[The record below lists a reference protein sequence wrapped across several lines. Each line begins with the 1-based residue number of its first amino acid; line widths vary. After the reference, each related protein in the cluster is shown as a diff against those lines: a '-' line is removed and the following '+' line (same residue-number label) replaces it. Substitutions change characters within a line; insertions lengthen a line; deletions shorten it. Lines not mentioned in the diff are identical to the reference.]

1 MIIKP
6 SAPILKNNINSKD
19 STPSRKRTHLTHS
32 QIASLQASFA
42 INPLPDAAIRHGLS
56 LSLGMTERTV
66 QIWFQ
71 NRRAKARKVSGPT
84 GGSGSKSSSAL
95 GGNCASLPSS
105 NQVPRYQPTFR
116 SMMTPQLFEE
126 MNAATIGNAG
136 QTPVSTRPSSFS
148 SSQRRPRS
156 DSKPEKPK
164 PTQVTLAPRAGS
176 EGSGQSQQPQAFSES
191 PRTLTV
197 DQSNTMPLPVH
208 LLRIGTWTRFA
219 NMTPSD
225 STVWGLL
232 CYCTKDQLIWQI
244 QAENQQFRIHVPCE
258 AIRQLCFG
266 SSKEDVTA
274 SLAQLEIQLDPQ
286 QLIFTMC
293 LDNHQ
298 WVRCGDFSEQQQ
310 ASQLFIHEI
319 QGHHDL
325 LQRAVMNMLIAVPE
339 LAAKFAMVPSPLLD
353 DLCRDFTLSPSA
365 TPEPTSMLHDSSTS
379 MYSNHLTVLDKYMM
393 LEAPFYSGLLSTP
406 YQDGTGH
413 WY

>member
-1 MIIKP
+1 
-6 SAPILKNNINSKD
+6 
-19 STPSRKRTHLTHS
+19 
-32 QIASLQASFA
+32 
-42 INPLPDAAIRHGLS
+42 
-56 LSLGMTERTV
+56 MTERTV

-71 NRRAKARKVSGPT
+71 NRRAKARKVNGHT
-84 GGSGSKSSSAL
+84 GESDDKSSSAL
-95 GGNCASLPSS
+95 GGNGASIPSS
-105 NQVPRYQPTFR
+105 TQAPRYQPTFR

-136 QTPVSTRPSSFS
+136 QTSVSTRPSSFS

-156 DSKPEKPK
+156 DSKPEKPN
-164 PTQVTLAPRAGS
+164 PTPVTLAPRARS
-176 EGSGQSQQPQAFSES
+176 EGSDHSQQSQAILES
-191 PRTLTV
+191 SQTLPI
-197 DQSNTMPLPVH
+197 DQSNTIPLPVQ

-244 QAENQQFRIHVPCE
+244 QAESQQFRIHVPCG
-258 AIRQLCFG
+258 AIRQLSFG
-266 SSKEDVTA
+266 PSNEDVTA

-298 WVRCGDFSEQQQ
+298 WVRCGDFSELQQ

-353 DLCRDFTLSPSA
+353 DLCRDLTLSPSA
-365 TPEPTSMLHDSSTS
+365 TPEPTSSMLHDSSNT
-379 MYSNHLTVLDKYMM
+379 MYSNHLTVLDKYMV
-393 LEAPFYSGLLSTP
+393 LQAPFYSDLLSTP
-406 YQDGTGH
+406 YQDATGY